1 MKLILF
7 IFITLLFVGCAGET
21 PKPTA
26 APTWYTNQSLPVI
39 NKYDVVG
46 YGQGTTLNEAQ
57 ANAKEAI
64 AQSMVSKVD
73 SSFSSVATDEGSS
86 SKSELKITSNLN
98 LQNVQTLRQKQI
110 NGTFF
115 VAMTYENLD
124 LAYRVKTTLGDMQCS
139 DESVNT
145 YMRQTPLFNSI
156 LASTQCALDLRLN
169 RRNGAWYLTYKES
182 LFLLSDD
189 EFEELYVS
197 TSNNSFEFSS
207 SKNVLMD
214 GDSFFFTF
222 NAKQEGYIT
231 LLDVYENGI
240 VTLIQASTP
249 IKDSLQIPSKESSNY
264 FEAGTLKEGEDT
276 HDLYVALF
284 TEKPL
289 EMSRFTYA
297 DEDLAS
303 SESAYKFN
311 ELIDLMSKHNYSSLL
326 LRTKTKER

>member
-1 MKLILF
+1 M
-7 IFITLLFVGCAGET
+7 
-21 PKPTA
+21 
-26 APTWYTNQSLPVI
+26 I

-73 SSFSSVATDEGSS
+73 SSFTSIATEAGGTSRAQ
-86 SKSELKITSNLN
+86 LKITSNLN

-110 NGTFF
+110 NGLFF

-124 LAYRVKTTLGDMQCS
+124 LAYRVKTTLGDLQCT

-145 YMRQTPLFNSI
+145 YMRQTPVFNSI

-169 RRNGAWYLTYKES
+169 RRNGAWYLTYQES

-189 EFEELYVS
+189 EFEELYV
-197 TSNNSFEFSS
+197 TVFNDDFEFRSN
-207 SKNVLMD
+207 KNVLVE

-222 NAKQEGYIT
+222 NAKKEGYIT

-249 IKDSLQIPSKESSNY
+249 IKEGLQIPSKESSNY

-276 HDLYVALF
+276 HDLYVALYSD
-284 TEKPL
+284 KPL

-303 SESAYKFN
+303 SESAYKFD
-311 ELIDLMSKHNYSSLL
+311 ELIELMNRHNYSSLL